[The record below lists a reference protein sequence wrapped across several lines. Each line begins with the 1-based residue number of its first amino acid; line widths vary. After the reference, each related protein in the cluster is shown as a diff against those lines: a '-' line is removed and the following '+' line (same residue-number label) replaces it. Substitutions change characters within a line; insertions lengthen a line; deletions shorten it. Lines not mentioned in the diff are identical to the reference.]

1 LRKHLTKIFLLISL
15 SILVLFIIFLINQ
28 TVQVVQLAASLH
40 PLFGKTVLFLLLFI
54 YAILVIYPS
63 IMYFRM
69 PAPLHPP
76 EESEGPAFEKYL
88 QQLSKRLKKNVYLR
102 NLPLEGREDL
112 EKALKVL
119 DRESTERVKKGAT
132 TVFVTTAISQSGR
145 LDAFMVLLALIRIVW
160 QVARVY
166 YQRPSP
172 RELIQLYANV
182 AATVFIASELED
194 IDISQQIEPVIG
206 SVLGGSLTG
215 AIPGVNMV
223 AGIVTNS
230 LLTGAANAYLALR
243 VGVIAQKYCG
253 TLLRIER
260 RAVRS
265 SATIEAARLLSL
277 IVVNSAGSISKAIMN
292 AAIKSPGKIS
302 RNIIKNT
309 WQKISGKDKVQPED
323 SPNS

>member
-88 QQLSKRLKKNVYLR
+88 QQLSKRLKKNVYVR

-172 RELIQLYANV
+172 RELIQLYA
-182 AATVFIASELED
+182 
-194 IDISQQIEPVIG
+194 ISQQIEPVIG

-292 AAIKSPGKIS
+292 AA
-302 RNIIKNT
+302 
-309 WQKISGKDKVQPED
+309 SGKDKVQPED

>member
-1 LRKHLTKIFLLISL
+1 
-15 SILVLFIIFLINQ
+15 
-28 TVQVVQLAASLH
+28 
-40 PLFGKTVLFLLLFI
+40 
-54 YAILVIYPS
+54 
-63 IMYFRM
+63 
-69 PAPLHPP
+69 
-76 EESEGPAFEKYL
+76 
-88 QQLSKRLKKNVYLR
+88 
-102 NLPLEGREDL
+102 
-112 EKALKVL
+112 
-119 DRESTERVKKGAT
+119 
-132 TVFVTTAISQSGR
+132 
-145 LDAFMVLLALIRIVW
+145 
-160 QVARVY
+160 
-166 YQRPSP
+166 
-172 RELIQLYANV
+172 
-182 AATVFIASELED
+182 
-194 IDISQQIEPVIG
+194 
-206 SVLGGSLTG
+206 
-215 AIPGVNMV
+215 MV